1 LDEEIKD
8 AEADLFR
15 DLCRALHVR
24 NIREY
29 ENTQKKIHQEA
40 NEKKMKFST
49 SLARLENQ

>member
-1 LDEEIKD
+1 MDDEIKD
-8 AEADLFR
+8 AEADLFK
-15 DLCRALHVR
+15 DICRSLHVR

-29 ENTQKKIHQEA
+29 EMTQKKIHQEA